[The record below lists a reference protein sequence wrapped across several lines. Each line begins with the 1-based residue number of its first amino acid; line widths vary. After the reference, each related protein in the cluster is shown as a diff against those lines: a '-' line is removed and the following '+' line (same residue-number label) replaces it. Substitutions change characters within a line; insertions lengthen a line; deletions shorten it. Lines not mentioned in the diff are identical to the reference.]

1 MGAGRIACTASSTRR
16 AELAKEM
23 GATVFVPPS
32 ESPIEDV
39 KKALG
44 GSPEIVFE
52 CVGKPGLIQ
61 QCIDHAHTRGTVVVA
76 GLCTQ
81 PDAINPFWLVN
92 KEVRVQPSA
101 FYDVRDFETTLD
113 LFDSDVV
120 TPHRMITDEVSLD
133 AMPEAF
139 EALKHR
145 THQCKVM
152 VNLAS

>member
-1 MGAGRIACTASSTRR
+1 M
-16 AELAKEM
+16 
-23 GATVFVPPS
+23 
-32 ESPIEDV
+32 
-39 KKALG
+39 
-44 GSPEIVFE
+44 
-52 CVGKPGLIQ
+52 
-61 QCIDHAHTRGTVVVA
+61 VVA

-113 LFDSDVV
+113 LFDSGVLV
-120 TPHRMITDEVSLD
+120 PHQMITDSVGLA
-133 AMPEAF
+133 AMPDAF

-152 VNLAS
+152 VDTWA